1 MAKKNKRNDVTPK
14 IIRNYDIF
22 SIEKRVHDLE
32 ENGGGGGGIQGIT
45 RTVLLDTPATTP
57 GTVTLSETVNNFD
70 FLEIIVYLDPV
81 KEYTPIMVPVA
92 SISSYY
98 SGDNELFI
106 TGYGSRNIKMKISD
120 TSVQIT
126 RVEQLQLYAIIGYK
140 WS

>member
-14 IIRNYDIF
+14 ILRNYDIF

-32 ENGGGGGGIQGIT
+32 ENGGGGGFHGIT
-45 RTVLLDTPATTP
+45 RTVLLDTPTTHT
-57 GTVTLSETVNNFD
+57 GTVTLSETVENFD
-70 FLEIIVYLDPV
+70 FLEIVVFLDPV

-98 SGDNELFI
+98 TGDNELFI
-106 TGYGSRNIKMKISD
+106 TGYGTRNIKMKING
-120 TSVQIT
+120 TSVNIT
-126 RVEQLQLYAIIGYK
+126 RIEQLQLYAIIGYK